1 VRRVIPE
8 RLSLLKIDAAGIGLC
23 VAASLA
29 FYWMTI
35 QPFLQRQSL
44 AGEQRRELKTRQG
57 KVAEIKA
64 ATAKVQEQLTSAQ
77 DELAA
82 GAITLEPAAHI
93 NKRVAGL
100 TQFFSECG
108 LDVDDVQTG
117 RVYNGLQYDLVP
129 ITILG
134 RGPYQ
139 QCVKFFHGLR
149 LTFPDMSMARIELSR
164 TAGQKGEQAIF
175 QFDLLWYA
183 APGRGS
189 VVQDAPGDTPTKI
202 SGK

>member
-1 VRRVIPE
+1 VHRVIPE
-8 RLSLLKIDAAGIGLC
+8 RFSLLKIDAAGIGLC
-23 VAASLA
+23 MAASLV
-29 FYWMTI
+29 FYWVTI

-44 AGEQRRELKTRQG
+44 ACEQRRELKIRQD

-64 ATAKVQEQLTSAQ
+64 ATAKVQERLTSVQ
-77 DELAA
+77 ENLAA
-82 GAITLEPAAHI
+82 GSVKLEPAAHI

-100 TQFFSECG
+100 TQFFSDCE

-134 RGPYQ
+134 RGPYR

-149 LTFPDMSMARIELSR
+149 STFPDVSMARIELSR
-164 TAGQKGEQAIF
+164 KAGQKAEEAIF

-183 APGRGS
+183 APGRSS
-189 VVQDAPGDTPTKI
+189 VVQEAAGGTPTTVP
-202 SGK
+202 GK